1 MRSTRENISPSRAE
15 TNPIVDFSFQE
26 LTDYIE
32 QERIDLQGKPRQ
44 PGWISAEE
52 YAQQQGI
59 SHSAAAHVLDT
70 LTGAGKL
77 LMERVY
83 DGESHR
89 TIKVYCKPA

>member
-1 MRSTRENISPSRAE
+1 MSENAAIAK
-15 TNPIVDFSFQE
+15 E
-26 LTDYIE
+26 LTDLAAYIE
-32 QERIDLQGKPRQ
+32 QERIELQGKPRQ

-59 SHSAAAHVLDT
+59 SHSVAAHVLDT
-70 LTGAGKL
+70 LAGARKL

-89 TIKVYCKPA
+89 TIKVFKRPD

>member
-1 MRSTRENISPSRAE
+1 MSDDTIARELMDLAA
-15 TNPIVDFSFQE
+15 
-26 LTDYIE
+26 YIE
-32 QERIDLQGKPRQ
+32 QERTELQGKPRQ

-59 SHSAAAHVLDT
+59 GHSAAAHILDT
-70 LTGAGKL
+70 LAGIGKL

-89 TIKVYCKPA
+89 TIKVFKRPD